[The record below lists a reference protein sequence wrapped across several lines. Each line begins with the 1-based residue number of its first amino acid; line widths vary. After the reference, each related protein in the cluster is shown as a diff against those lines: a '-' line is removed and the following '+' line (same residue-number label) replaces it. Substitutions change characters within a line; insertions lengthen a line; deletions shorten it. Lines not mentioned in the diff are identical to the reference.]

1 MEQLLSQPSFT
12 FTAPFNVEVIE
23 VKGQEHVFLEGIIS
37 STHIDLVRDIVTKNC
52 LDSMKKQIL
61 EKCLKLDIEHEA
73 FRGDSVEEKEIN
85 KTKVPAGKMF
95 DADVKAIEKNHF
107 GLFVKSELNPFNENY
122 VNIKGNV
129 QNGFLDAYSIA
140 FIPTKVA
147 RQVVEGKEIRL
158 LDDVALLNVALTG
171 NPINTQ
177 ATNNSIFLKSI
188 NSLEEYKNEK
198 EINPEIMEKLEVKGG
213 PGSGPRRGQGS
224 GGKKPG
230 SKKEKEEMI
239 EDLHNEHDK
248 LIEQGKESQAKK
260 VLEKIKELDRLEIK
274 GTTPSKPKKE
284 KELEDEDDEEK
295 EPKKKAN
302 HDHIRDKTIKLQ
314 EKNMTEDKETPEVP
328 VESTETVAKEEVA
341 EPKVE
346 DVVKPA
352 ESAEVKAM
360 TEDLKSMTEKNA
372 VLEKEIAD
380 LKASIK
386 APIKKSV
393 VDVKDQTENFEVKS
407 NNPLDLI

>member
-198 EINPEIMEKLEVKGG
+198 EINPEIMEKLEVK
-213 PGSGPRRGQGS
+213 S
-224 GGKKPG
+224 
-230 SKKEKEEMI
+230 
-239 EDLHNEHDK
+239 
-248 LIEQGKESQAKK
+248 
-260 VLEKIKELDRLEIK
+260 
-274 GTTPSKPKKE
+274 TPSKPKKE
-284 KELEDEDDEEK
+284 KELEDEEDEEGK
-295 EPKKKAN
+295 QPKKKAD